1 MQIKVKSATNGS
13 SYIYDDIPGVDT
25 PEKVKDHLWNDADT
39 NFMFKS
45 REELDDLNKWSVEI
59 IK

>member
-1 MQIKVKSATNGS
+1 MKIEVKSATNGS
-13 SYIYDDIPGVDT
+13 SFIYDDIPDIDT
-25 PEKVKDHLWNDADT
+25 AQKVKDHLWNDVAT

-45 REELDDLNKWSVEI
+45 REELDDLNKWIIEI

>member
-13 SYIYDDIPGVDT
+13 SYIYDDIPDVDT